1 MKLHSELKWEP
12 PTDVV
17 ETESEIIV
25 VVEIAGMKGGDFDVM
40 TDGRLLR
47 ISGIRRSVS
56 PAGKKQFHTLEIQV
70 GPFEKKVTLPV
81 PVDHSKVSAT
91 YRNGILEVTIAKI
104 QPQRR
109 LRRVP
114 IR

>member
-17 ETESEIIV
+17 ETDHEIFV
-25 VVEIAGMKGGDFDVM
+25 VVEIAGMKGGDFDIM
-40 TDGRLLR
+40 TDGRVLS

-56 PAGKKQFHTLEIQV
+56 PAGKKQFHTLEIQA
-70 GPFEKKVTLPV
+70 GPFERKVTLPV
-81 PVDHSKVSAT
+81 PVDDSKVSAT

-104 QPQRR
+104 RPQKRS
-109 LRRVP
+109 RRVP